1 MISRRPI
8 PRGVVLFVPVLLAA
22 LTSPVRADTLH
33 LKGGDKIEGEVVKDL
48 GEALRFRT
56 LSGVVD
62 IEKERIVKHVK
73 GPSPWRLYENQRK
86 AAPDTAEGHY
96 QLALW
101 CRKHGLRAEEI
112 EHLERVIRLDPE
124 HADARQALG
133 YVKQDGAWVKP
144 PPPQAPTPEEREA
157 QRAAREEERRLRKL
171 VSNWFVKVRAIHRG
185 RMEGE
190 KEGSAKFRQ
199 GRERILAIRDPLA
212 LPALTG
218 VLSTGNVAARRV
230 LVEALAGFEQDEAT
244 MNFLVITLYDP
255 SREIRGLAATDLLR
269 RKDPRVVAELRD
281 ALQSN
286 EEPILRHAAAALGV
300 LKARAAVED
309 LIGVLTTERQGTIRI
324 SRPVYL
330 DGVVIAFGGGCRYV
344 QGRRLVYYRP
354 IGIGVMGP
362 GTIVGTAT
370 RYESVPV
377 SVNRTEVQEALI
389 AITGQNFGFDETAWQ
404 QWWRR
409 QGQ

>member
-1 MISRRPI
+1 MKILMLPA
-8 PRGVVLFVPVLLAA
+8 LLAA
-22 LTSPVRADTLH
+22 LTAPVRADTLH
-33 LKGGDKIEGEVVKDL
+33 LKGGDTIEGEVVKDL
-48 GEALRFRT
+48 GESLRFRT
-56 LSGVVD
+56 LSGIVD

-73 GPSPWRLYENQRK
+73 GPSPWRLYESRRK

-96 QLALW
+96 QLARW
-101 CRKHGLRAEEI
+101 CREHGLRAEEI
-112 EHLERVIRLDPE
+112 EHLERVIKLDPD

-144 PPPQAPTPEEREA
+144 PPPQTLTPEEREA
-157 QRAAREEERRLRKL
+157 QRAAREEERLLRKL
-171 VSNWFVKVRAIHRG
+171 VSKWFVKVRAIHQG
-185 RMEGE
+185 RMESE

-199 GRERILAIRDPLA
+199 GREKILAIRDPLA

-218 VLSTGNVAARRV
+218 VLSAGNVAVRRV
-230 LVEALAGFEQDEAT
+230 LVEALAQFEQDEAT
-244 MNFLVITLYDP
+244 MNLVVITLYDP
-255 SREIRGLAATDLLR
+255 SAEIRGLAATDLLR

-281 ALQSN
+281 ALGSD

-309 LIGVLTTERQGTIRI
+309 LIDVLNTERQGTIRI

-330 DGVVIAFGGGCRYV
+330 DGVLIAFGGGCRYTH
-344 QGRRLVYYRP
+344 GRRLVYYRP
-354 IGIGVMGP
+354 IGIGVLGS

-370 RYESVPV
+370 SYESVPI

-389 AITGQNFGFDETAWQ
+389 AITGQNFGFDATAWQ
-404 QWWRR
+404 QWWRQ
-409 QGQ
+409 QGP